1 MPRSEPIT
9 RLEVAACPTHRMDVK
24 HYAPYEVG
32 CACLSDARPER
43 RPPQRVGDPTR
54 GSEARGQPTGGDG
67 GV

>member
-32 CACLSDARPER
+32 CACLSDARRSELATRLEAAR
-43 RPPQRVGDPTR
+43 REGNPLAEMV
-54 GSEARGQPTGGDG
+54 E
-67 GV
+67 